1 MVLGENVFGNP
12 VIRITCPDENLYK
25 NSDLTKSINR
35 VLNLPEVKFRQ
46 KAPRGDSHVGGGM
59 TSVGQTYLQVIH
71 LPGAQDLTQWI
82 TDQLLLVKDH
92 LNIDKHATTVSY
104 KRAWANRMFKGS
116 QGKCHRHVE
125 LDSYMAEYTD
135 LSSENF
141 RADIVAIFYLD
152 VPENSSNLV
161 FIRDGQPD
169 TLHSIYN
176 EEDKWYLKPV
186 AGELVLHKPD
196 VWHAV
201 TEHGNDLPRNVLVFD
216 VDYV

>member
-1 MVLGENVFGNP
+1 LKVENVFGSTI
-12 VIRITCPDENLYK
+12 VRVQCTDDSLYR

-35 VLNLPEVKFRQ
+35 VLNLPEVKFRV

-71 LPGAQDLTQWI
+71 LPGAQPLTQWVSEQI
-82 TDQLLLVKDH
+82 LLAKNTFGINKLG
-92 LNIDKHATTVSY
+92 TSVSY
-104 KRAWANRMFKGS
+104 KRAWTNRMVKGS
-116 QGKCHRHVE
+116 QGKCHRHIE

-141 RADIVAIFYLD
+141 RADVVAIFYLD

-161 FIRDGQPD
+161 FIKNGIPD
-169 TLHSIYN
+169 TLHTIYD
-176 EEDKWYLKPV
+176 EKDKWYLQPIE
-186 AGELVLHKPD
+186 GELVLHKPD

-201 TEHGNDLPRNVLVFD
+201 TEHHNDLPRNCIVFD
-216 VDYV
+216 ADYV